1 MPPVC
6 FLLPLQRVKKKV
18 GFACISQRR
27 TRVFLA
33 MCRYTGLLVMANAD
47 ARLEI
52 SEEEYVISERLRS
65 PGGSSKNEVRL
76 WRRA

>member
-1 MPPVC
+1 MV
-6 FLLPLQRVKKKV
+6 
-18 GFACISQRR
+18 
-27 TRVFLA
+27 
-33 MCRYTGLLVMANAD
+33 NAD